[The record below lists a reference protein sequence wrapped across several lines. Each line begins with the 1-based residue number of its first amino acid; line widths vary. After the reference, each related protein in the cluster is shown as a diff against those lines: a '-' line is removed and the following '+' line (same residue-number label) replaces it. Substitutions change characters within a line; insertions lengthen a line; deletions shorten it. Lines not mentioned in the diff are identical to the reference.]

1 MPDELVLRVDLVQQV
16 GVVDAEHLVL
26 QERRVRL
33 AVLFLVLRGRP
44 LVLINAVLIAILLFL
59 SRLSK
64 ELHLGAELHGGVLV
78 EAPLADEPV
87 ALGPEI

>member
-1 MPDELVLRVDLVQQV
+1 MDLVQQV

-26 QERRVRL
+26 EQRRVRL

-44 LVLINAVLIAILLFL
+44 LVLFSVLIAILLFL

-64 ELHLGAELHGGVLV
+64 ELHLGPELHGGVLV